1 MNTIQLVIFDMDG
14 LMFETG
20 RLAYRAYLKS
30 AEEHDFELIHDVYY
44 YLTGKREAEIRQGM
58 KELYGDVPVDQWRDS
73 MNRYKEAIL
82 AEEKRVYKKPGLL
95 DLLKGAEAAHL
106 PNRISL
112 LFFPRKNRHLF

>member
-20 RLAYRAYLKS
+20 RLAYCAYLKS

-82 AEEKRVYKKPGLL
+82 AEEKESTKSQVCSIY
-95 DLLKGAEAAHL
+95 
-106 PNRISL
+106 
-112 LFFPRKNRHLF
+112 

>member
-1 MNTIQLVIFDMDG
+1 M
-14 LMFETG
+14 
-20 RLAYRAYLKS
+20 
-30 AEEHDFELIHDVYY
+30 IHDVYY

-82 AEEKRVYKKPGLL
+82 AEEKESTKARFARFT
-95 DLLKGAEAAHL
+95 KGAEAAHL

-112 LFFPRKNRHLF
+112 LFFPRKIATYFELEKMPSTF